1 VPATPQTVRTA
12 PTTPQTVRAA
22 PTTPPT
28 LRAAPGG
35 RRHPRVRG
43 APPRLVSAGSAPPTP
58 LAQHASTLRRLP
70 GERQAPIIV
79 IAANAPAAPSRPA
92 AYPAQPPAPASGPH
106 HAAINRPPDPS
117 QKDPP

>member
-1 VPATPQTVRTA
+1 
-12 PTTPQTVRAA
+12 
-22 PTTPPT
+22 
-28 LRAAPGG
+28 
-35 RRHPRVRG
+35 
-43 APPRLVSAGSAPPTP
+43 
-58 LAQHASTLRRLP
+58 LP